1 MLVAGLYGDG
11 SGQLTQD
18 EVADM
23 EYAEY
28 LKSNGIKTTSR
39 ESMYNYFKSKDKL
52 TGIALGKIDKQGE
65 IVESFIHD
73 SIEIGAD
80 KIWLAKKR

>member
-1 MLVAGLYGDG
+1 
-11 SGQLTQD
+11 
-18 EVADM
+18 
-23 EYAEY
+23 
-28 LKSNGIKTTSR
+28 LKGKW
-39 ESMYNYFKSKDKL
+39 
-52 TGIALGKIDKQGE
+52 GKIDKPGE